1 MPTAVKVSE
10 KLLTMARQ
18 EAHGSHR
25 SITAQIEHWATIG
38 RAVEVMLAYRDV
50 LALKRTG
57 TALPLLAEVSPA
69 QVHDVLVQL
78 GVDTDREGLKARLRR
93 SGAPLYETDPKQP
106 GLIFEVL
113 PDGTRRPGR
122 LQGRRFV
129 PLKQRMAAPRK
140 AR

>member
-18 EAHGSHR
+18 EAAGSHR

-57 TALPLLAEVSPA
+57 SAYMSWRTICAATRPCIAIGHCAHPM
-69 QVHDVLVQL
+69 
-78 GVDTDREGLKARLRR
+78 RPKAT
-93 SGAPLYETDPKQP
+93 E
-106 GLIFEVL
+106 
-113 PDGTRRPGR
+113 RRP
-122 LQGRRFV
+122 
-129 PLKQRMAAPRK
+129 
-140 AR
+140 